1 MTRSVVAVLAGV
13 VALAGCVRH
22 DPLPREL
29 ATAFG
34 PVRLGEV
41 WSPSDLG
48 DVGPRDT
55 IVSLPEGAIEGGG
68 RVAVY
73 RSAEG
78 PVHRIWRDYLQ
89 SVDFARLVGDLR
101 RRYGL
106 PIIHDHPADP
116 EAAERVVWEARR
128 TRLELVRD
136 PRGSVAT
143 VHGLLVDRRS
153 SRSR

>member
-1 MTRSVVAVLAGV
+1 MTRSVVAVLASV
-13 VALAGCVRH
+13 VALAACVRH

-34 PVRLGEV
+34 PVTLGEV

-48 DVGPRDT
+48 GVAAPDT
-55 IVSLPEGAIEGGG
+55 IVSLPEGAIAGGG

-73 RSAEG
+73 RSAAG
-78 PVHRIWRDYLQ
+78 VVQRIWRDYPQ

-106 PIIHDHPADP
+106 PMIHDHPADP
-116 EAAERVVWEARR
+116 EAAERVVWEDPR

-136 PRGSVAT
+136 PRRSVAT
-143 VHGLLVDRRS
+143 VHELLVDRLP
-153 SRSR
+153 